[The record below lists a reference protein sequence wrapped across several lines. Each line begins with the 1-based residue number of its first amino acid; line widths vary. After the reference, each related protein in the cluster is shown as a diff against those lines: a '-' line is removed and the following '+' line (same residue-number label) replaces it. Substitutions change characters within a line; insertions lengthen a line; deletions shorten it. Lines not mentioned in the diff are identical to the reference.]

1 VAVLWSNSVVEHDHK
16 KRAVSTACPYRK
28 VHGNGVLGFSMEAAL
43 RLVELR
49 EAESLNQA
57 EAKYRAVPER
67 RNEIGSFLQ
76 VRTQVGNDSGFSS
89 MEELLSGST
98 FVTMA

>member
-1 VAVLWSNSVVEHDHK
+1 MAVLWSNSVVEHDHK

-76 VRTQVGNDSGFSS
+76 VRTALEPTYIGVIAN
-89 MEELLSGST
+89 L
-98 FVTMA
+98 

>member
-1 VAVLWSNSVVEHDHK
+1 
-16 KRAVSTACPYRK
+16 
-28 VHGNGVLGFSMEAAL
+28 MEAAL

-57 EAKYRAVPER
+57 EAKYRAVHAR
-67 RNEIGSFLQ
+67 RNEIASSLQ

-98 FVTMA
+98 FVTIPVVSGKSICIDPQGITGRTAVQCRDNVTSS